1 MTTSEFIQAI
11 ILGVVGGLVGRA
23 IIIWIYKKYKK

>member
-11 ILGVVGGLVGRA
+11 ILGIVGGLVGRA
-23 IIIWIYKKYKK
+23 VIIWIYKKYKK